1 MIDISNILQR
11 VLLSLIFISFIFLFI
26 SSGYLDIIIRLIGYL
41 LFGGDIIFSFT
52 FFLTIIYQFC
62 IQLIKINKRS
72 FYFIMYLLFSLSVFI
87 PFLGASLAN
96 STNLA
101 LQYISYIV
109 LSITSIPPLVAI
121 ALLINK
127 ETGYR
132 NPLKLIIL
140 FSTALINILIL
151 VVAKNLA
158 IDSLGSL
165 QINKLGIYELYVFLS
180 YYQAIASLIYGSMPD
195 QQTLSVILNLKTYSY
210 NYLIPLVL
218 FASFIYAIMT
228 IFDNIKIYEKEI
240 YYKEKLKVSENKE
253 IYFYI
258 AGVSF
263 IGVFLAIII
272 TSTIQYLFMN
282 VDPIYSTLIILIP
295 FIISITIIILGRK

>member
-11 VLLSLIFISFIFLFI
+11 ILLSLIFISFIFLFI

-62 IQLIKINKRS
+62 IQLIKINKKS